1 MKLDMPLSLMA
12 GIGPKRAEQF
22 ERLGL
27 VTVGDLLDFYP
38 RSYEDY
44 GDVIAIGK
52 VQPGKVTILAK
63 PTTVT
68 GRYVRRGLHVTEAV
82 VADTS
87 GELRVVWFN
96 QPYRAAQIDTS
107 KEYYFSG
114 EYEFARGR
122 YVLNN
127 PQTELAANVDPNG
140 SRITP
145 VYKETKGLTS
155 AFIGRALSSLMPLV
169 DDLPETLPPEL
180 CKEYDLLARP
190 AALRA
195 IHAPMTK
202 ADYEAGRQRFGFEEL
217 LAVVVAAAMN
227 KRENAA
233 LEAWH
238 IPFDEAAAQ
247 AFAGSLPFKLT
258 NAQRSAVWEIIKN
271 LEAGTPMNRLLQG
284 DVGSGKTVV
293 AAMVAFM
300 AAQAGYQTAFM
311 APTELLA
318 AQHAATLDKL
328 LTPHHLT
335 VALLTG
341 SVKPNARAPLLEAVA
356 SGAIAVTVGTH
367 ALIQPTVNFHSLGF
381 VVIDEQHRFGVE
393 QRRRLMDKSARMPHL
408 LSMSATPI
416 PRSLALTVYGEL
428 DVSILNELPPG
439 RTPITTKIA
448 SPNSRAKVYE
458 AADTAIEAGR
468 QVYVVCPQ
476 IEPSAAVP
484 GKGSAKTKA
493 APGGDDH
500 KSVVQAFQ
508 KISGSLLKHRR
519 VAMLHG
525 AMNADQKAE
534 IMAGFVAGEIDVLV
548 STTVI
553 EVGVDVPNA
562 TIMII
567 ENADHFG
574 LAQLH
579 QLRGRVGRGKEQSYC
594 YLIPATSKAPS
605 RRLRELEQST
615 DGFYL
620 SEVDLELRGPGEV
633 YGRAQ
638 HGQLDMR
645 LARIGDVRFV
655 ERVQKAAQ
663 WLLNS
668 TIDLNNYPELASRI
682 ERAKRVITLN

>member
-1 MKLDMPLSLMA
+1 MPLSLLA

-22 ERLGL
+22 ARLGL
-27 VTVGDLLDFYP
+27 ETVGDLLHFYP
-38 RSYEDY
+38 RTYENF
-44 GDVIAIGK
+44 GEVKPINQ
-52 VQPGKVTILAK
+52 VQPGKVAIVAR
-63 PTTVT
+63 PVTVT
-68 GRYVRRGLHVTEAV
+68 GRYVRRGLHITEAV
-82 VADTS
+82 VADAS

-96 QPYRAAQIDTS
+96 QPYRAAQINTQ

-114 EYEFARGR
+114 EYEFGRGR

-127 PQTELAANVDPNG
+127 PQAELAEHLEGNG
-140 SRITP
+140 SNITP
-145 VYKETKGLTS
+145 VYRETKGLTS
-155 AFIGRALSSLMPLV
+155 VIIRKALDSILPLV
-169 DDLPETLPPEL
+169 DELPETLPPEL
-180 CKEYDLLARP
+180 LQQYKLMPRP
-190 AALRA
+190 AALQA
-195 IHAPMTK
+195 IHAPQTTQ
-202 ADYEAGRQRFGFEEL
+202 DYEAARHRFGFEEL
-217 LAVVVAAAMN
+217 LAVVLAAAMN
-227 KRENAA
+227 KQENAA

-238 IPFDEAAAQ
+238 IPFDVAAAKKFT
-247 AFAGSLPFKLT
+247 AALPFQLT
-258 NAQRSAVWEIIKN
+258 NAQRTAVWDIIQN

-293 AAMVAFM
+293 AAMAAYM

-318 AQHAATLDKL
+318 AQHATTLDRL
-328 LTPHHLT
+328 LAPHHIT

-341 SVKPNARAPLLEAVA
+341 SVKTKARPALLEGIE

-367 ALIQPTVNFHSLGF
+367 ALIQPNVKFHSLGF

-393 QRRRLMDKSARMPHL
+393 QRRTLVDKSRRMPHL

-439 RTPITTKIA
+439 RTPIVTKIG
-448 SPNSRAKVYE
+448 SPNSREKIYGL
-458 AADTAIEAGR
+458 ADTAIAEGR
-468 QVYVVCPQ
+468 QVYVICPQ
-476 IEPSAAVP
+476 IEPTE
-484 GKGSAKTKA
+484 GKAKTAKA
-493 APGGDDH
+493 KSDDDTS
-500 KSVVQAFQ
+500 SVTKAFQ
-508 KISGSLLKHRR
+508 KISGNLLKHRR

-525 AMNADQKAE
+525 KMKAE
-534 IMAGFVAGEIDVLV
+534 EKAEVMAGFAAGDIDVLV

-562 TIMII
+562 TVMII

-579 QLRGRVGRGKEQSYC
+579 QLRGRVGRGQHQSYC

-633 YGRAQ
+633 YGAAQ

-645 LARIGDVRFV
+645 LARIGDLRFV
-655 ERVQKAAQ
+655 EMVQKAAL
-663 WLLNS
+663 WLLQEG
-668 TIDLNNYPELASRI
+668 IDISRYPELHDRV
-682 ERAKRVITLN
+682 ERARRMITLN